1 MRTHFAHS
9 EINGILDEIRHY
21 LPAQAPLK
29 DFIHHNTLHAFQS
42 EPFFTAI
49 EKASTLFGYKTMMS
63 LTEYR
68 ERYAEGKIAEDIVDQ
83 IIAANTPK
91 GELETWK
98 FRLISEDIDQ
108 AVVERVGKLRREW
121 VRIAGIDLDSLV
133 HPMLFRIICSY
144 LDQGVSMWRFPE
156 KNLTFTEALK
166 TMELE
171 SFSSFFSTQ
180 LVKDKFLKGDYSIES
195 LLSRLVGNENL
206 NAQYLFDQQFA
217 HQGWSGIVVSVES
230 QPESLLDGRKITLK
244 EFIEIE
250 LLLELDVL
258 VMKNG
263 VHFMPLNTNLLS
275 EIQSVFDPI
284 QPSKIHKVL
293 SLWQMAFEESYYRE
307 VLSGLAQN
315 VKRNQ
320 PLDEKHFQA
329 VFCIDDRECSIRRH
343 LELLDSSC
351 ETFGTPGFFG
361 VAFYYQPEGGKFKTK
376 LCPAPVTPTHLIK
389 AIGASSKRKTDV
401 HFHPLTHALI
411 PGFLIT
417 QSLGFWSALKLFVQI
432 FKPSM
437 SPATSTSLQHMHK
450 ESTLS
455 VEHKGEYV
463 DGLQVGFTKAEMTD
477 RVEALL
483 KSIGLVNNFAPL
495 VYMVSHGSSS
505 VNNPHFSAYDCG
517 ACSGR
522 PGSVNAR
529 LICAMANDSR
539 VRANLRERGIT
550 IPDSTRFVGALH
562 DTSRDE
568 IVFYDEDGLS
578 EFQKNQHIGVAD
590 VFQTA
595 LKNNAFERARRFIL
609 LDQNRP
615 TQKVHE
621 DVTKRSVSLFE
632 PRPELNHATNSLC
645 IVGSRNLTKGLFLD
659 RRAFLNSYDPS
670 IDENGDLLFGILKAA
685 APVCGGINLEYYFSR
700 VDNQKLGAGSKLPH
714 NVMGLVGVANGIDG
728 DLRPGLPSQ
737 MVEVHDPVRLMI
749 IVEQT
754 PEKILAVIQRSPET
768 YEWFEN
774 QWIHLVSIHPQSH
787 EITRFANGHF
797 TKQELGNNTLMH
809 TNNIAASFAQTSE
822 NLPVMLLD
830 L

>member
-1 MRTHFAHS
+1 MEAIHPHS
-9 EINGILDEIRHY
+9 NIEHVLDELKHF

-42 EPFFTAI
+42 EPFFKAI
-49 EKASTLFGYKTMMS
+49 EKASTLFGYKTLLS

-68 ERYAEGKIAEDIVDQ
+68 EQFAQGKIDEEILNRIIEKQAPTPDVDR
-83 IIAANTPK
+83 
-91 GELETWK
+91 WK
-98 FRLISEDIDQ
+98 SLLIHEEIDQ
-108 AVVERVGKLRREW
+108 NVEERVGKLRREW
-121 VRIAGIDLDSLV
+121 VRNAGIDLDSLV
-133 HPMLFRIICSY
+133 HPMLFRIICSF

-156 KNLTFTEALK
+156 KNLSFMESLK
-166 TMELE
+166 TMESE
-171 SFSSFFSTQ
+171 SVSSFFTTPF
-180 LVKDKFLKGDYSIES
+180 VRGKFLSGDFSVES
-195 LLSRLVGNENL
+195 LLQRLVGDDAL
-206 NAQYLFDQQFA
+206 FAQYLFDQQFA
-217 HQGWSGIVVSVES
+217 HQGWSGIVASIET
-230 QPESLLDGRKITLK
+230 QPESLLDGRKITLR

-258 VMKNG
+258 VMKKG
-263 VHFMPLNTNLLS
+263 QHFMPLSANLLP
-275 EIQSVFDPI
+275 EITPLLGPI
-284 QPSKIHKVL
+284 EPTIIHQVL
-293 SLWQMAFEESYYRE
+293 SLWQMAFEESYYQE
-307 VLSGLAQN
+307 VLSGLAEN

-320 PLDEKHFQA
+320 SVNDKHFQA

-343 LELLDSSC
+343 LEILDPAC

-389 AIGASSKRKTDV
+389 AVGSGEKRKTDA

-455 VEHKGEYV
+455 VTHIGEF
-463 DGLQVGFTKAEMTD
+463 DQGLQVGFTKAEMTD

-483 KSIGLVNNFAPL
+483 KSIGLIKDFAPL

-529 LICAMANDSR
+529 VICEMANDPE
-539 VRANLRERGIT
+539 VRANLKIRGID
-550 IPDSTRFVGALH
+550 IPDAVRFVGALH

-568 IVFYDEDGLS
+568 IVFYDENALS
-578 EFQKNQHIGVAD
+578 EDQQQRHSGVTHI
-590 VFQTA
+590 FHTA
-595 LKNNAFERARRFIL
+595 LKNNAFERARRFVL

-615 TQKVHE
+615 VSKVYE

-659 RRAFLNSYDPS
+659 RRAFLNSYDPA
-670 IDENGDLLFGILKAA
+670 IDESGDLLFGILKAA

-754 PEKILAVIQRSPET
+754 PEKILSVIQRSAET
-768 YEWFEN
+768 YEWFQN
-774 QWIHLVSIHPQSH
+774 QWIHLVSIHPQTR
-787 EITRFANGHF
+787 EFTRFVDGFFEKIEIEKMA
-797 TKQELGNNTLMH
+797 LLH
-809 TNNIAASFAQTSE
+809 TNNLNSAFVQSSE

-830 L
+830 V

>member
-1 MRTHFAHS
+1 MKTKQSHANIPDVL
-9 EINGILDEIRHY
+9 EELKHY

-42 EPFFTAI
+42 EPFFSAI
-49 EKASTLFGYKTMMS
+49 EKASTLFGYKTLMS
-63 LTEYR
+63 LAEYR
-68 ERYAEGKIAEDIVDQ
+68 SRFAEGKIDEDIVDQ
-83 IIAANTPK
+83 VIKTHK
-91 GELETWK
+91 DSSEFETWK
-98 FRLISEDIDQ
+98 QRLISEDVDQ
-108 AVVERVGKLRREW
+108 TVEERVGKLRREW
-121 VRIAGIDLDSLV
+121 VRNAGIDLDSLV

-156 KNLTFTEALK
+156 KNLSFMEALK
-166 TMELE
+166 TMESE
-171 SFSSFFSTQ
+171 SVSSFFTTKY
-180 LVKDKFLKGDYSIES
+180 VRDKFLNGEYSIES
-195 LLSRLVGNENL
+195 LLLRLVGDENL

-217 HQGWSGIVVSVES
+217 HQGWSGIVASVES
-230 QPESLLDGRKITLK
+230 QPESLLDGRRITLK

-258 VMKNG
+258 VMKKG
-263 VHFMPLNTNLLS
+263 PHFMPLSTNLLP
-275 EIQSVFDPI
+275 EIVPVFDPI
-284 QPSKIHKVL
+284 KPTMIHSVL

-315 VKRNQ
+315 AKRNQ
-320 PLDEKHFQA
+320 SLDEKHFQA

-389 AIGASSKRKTDV
+389 AVGASSKRKTDA
-401 HFHPLTHALI
+401 HFNPLTHSLI

-450 ESTLS
+450 ESKLS
-455 VEHKGEYV
+455 VEHKGEFI
-463 DGLQVGFTKAEMTD
+463 DGLQVGFTKVEMTD
-477 RVEALL
+477 RVEAQL
-483 KSIGLVNNFAPL
+483 KSIGLVNHFAPL

-529 LICAMANDSR
+529 VICEMANDVE

-568 IVFYDEDGLS
+568 IVFYDEEGLS
-578 EFQKNQHIGVAD
+578 NEQKNQHSGV
-590 VFQTA
+590 VNIFQTA
-595 LKNNAFERARRFIL
+595 LKNNAFERARRFVL
-609 LDQNRP
+609 LDQNKP
-615 TQKVHE
+615 IEKVYE
-621 DVTKRSVSLFE
+621 EVTKRSVSLFE

-754 PEKILAVIQRSPET
+754 PEKILSVIKRSLET
-768 YEWFEN
+768 YEWFQN
-774 QWIHLVSIHPQSH
+774 QWIHLVSIHPQTR
-787 EITRFANGHF
+787 EITRFAKGQF
-797 TKQELGNNTLMH
+797 TPQAIEPTALLH
-809 TNNIAASFAQTSE
+809 TNNMAAAFAETSD
-822 NLPVMLLD
+822 NLPVMLID